1 MACARCGFYEPKA
14 SAKAQA
20 LEGKANLLRL
30 RQEIPLNDA
39 ELRAV
44 EEGIAAHV
52 ELVAKLGNVPAPD
65 RRSLYAGGDRFG
77 QIANSEVH
85 SIAGATDGRFP
96 HTEAEDKRSG
106 P

>member
-14 SAKAQA
+14 STKAQA

-52 ELVAKLGNVPAPD
+52 ELVAKLDNVPAPD
-65 RRSLYAGGDRFG
+65 RRRPM
-77 QIANSEVH
+77 QME
-85 SIAGATDGRFP
+85 TDLGR
-96 HTEAEDKRSG
+96 
-106 P
+106 